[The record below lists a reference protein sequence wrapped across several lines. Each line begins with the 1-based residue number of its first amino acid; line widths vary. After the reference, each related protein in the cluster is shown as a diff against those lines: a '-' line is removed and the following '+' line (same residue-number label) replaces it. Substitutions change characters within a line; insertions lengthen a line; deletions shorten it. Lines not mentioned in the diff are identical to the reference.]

1 MNTDLTITINFKT
14 NLKEV
19 AYKAERVVELYLEE
33 LVVLDSNGNEIVC
46 ADFEVDYTVEDD
58 GNDTEVIIT
67 DIVALEDINVDEC
80 EIKKV
85 GLYVDGVYINRELK
99 DMLDIQVTRI
109 DATVDETVISFGDT
123 EVELIY

>member
-1 MNTDLTITINFKT
+1 MNTNLTIAINFKT

-33 LVVLDSNGNEIVC
+33 LVVLDSNGNEIGC
-46 ADFEVDYTVEDD
+46 ADFEVDYIVEDD

-67 DIVALEDINVDEC
+67 DIVALEDVNVDEC

-85 GLYVDGVYINRELK
+85 VLYVDGVYINRELK
-99 DMLDIQVTRI
+99 DMLDIQVTRV

-123 EVELIY
+123 EVELVY